1 MGLHLVGEHPALNWI
16 LLTAKNN
23 NNTIMTQNG
32 LMMKG
37 PLGEVFKV
45 PEDNRKELENL
56 NKSLN
61 DYISMV
67 KTLDSNWQGGII
79 SRRTTVNVNV
89 DRKTISVNIAIQEEL
104 KEIQEKCKKNEG
116 EIAELLGKIS
126 VLEGQIREPRNP
138 DVGGFELTNKHLED
152 EVCRL
157 KCSLKFLEEEKR
169 MFELQKK
176 DLEMQIAELK
186 DALEIKIDE
195 LNGKRK
201 KNADIKSD
209 VKQREKE
216 LRFQVSLKSREVTA
230 ERTKTNINMEEI
242 KEKQVESHKIWMKK
256 QLEELREMYEKQ
268 KVDVAATMRDMYV
281 QKEEKLIVEVE
292 KAEKEKV
299 VNKVDIK
306 IKEELER
313 LRMQLGELQTN
324 NQQLGVRKT
333 EIAAELDL
341 KSNSY
346 VEQLSAKDEEL
357 EKLRADHAKIRAEIE
372 EMMAG
377 LNHEQVALYN
387 QALTPEMR
395 RITDK
400 AQGRWGKEQLV
411 NMSKVVNYSHKFSN
425 TSVNTSVKSSS
436 SRKSET
442 SSSSASRSSANG
454 KAVLDES
461 GIGMGMEDVVQLAKK
476 SPSDKN
482 KK

>member
-1 MGLHLVGEHPALNWI
+1 MGTPLLQLVGEQPALNWI
-16 LLTAKNN
+16 FLTAKNN
-23 NNTIMTQNG
+23 NNNNKTQNG
-32 LMMKG
+32 VMMKS
-37 PLGEVFKV
+37 PLGEAFKV

-67 KTLDSNWQGGII
+67 QNLDSNWQGGII

-104 KEIQEKCKKNEG
+104 QEIQKKCKKNDG

-126 VLEGQIREPRNP
+126 LLEGQIREPRKP
-138 DVGGFELTNKHLED
+138 DLDGFELTNKHLED

-157 KCSLKFLEEEKR
+157 KCRLKFLEEEKR
-169 MFELQKK
+169 TFEELKK
-176 DLEMQIAELK
+176 DLEQQIEELK
-186 DALEIKIDE
+186 EKLKNKVDE
-195 LNGKRK
+195 LNKKRK
-201 KNADIKSD
+201 ENADVKSD
-209 VKQREKE
+209 VRQREKE
-216 LRFQVSLKSREVTA
+216 LGFQVSLKSREVTA
-230 ERTKTNINMEEI
+230 ERTKTKTKTMEEI
-242 KEKQVESHKIWMKK
+242 KEKQVESYKIWM
-256 QLEELREMYEKQ
+256 KQ

-281 QKEEKLIVEVE
+281 QKELKLTAEVE
-292 KAEKEKV
+292 KAEKEKI

-324 NQQLGVRKT
+324 NQQLAVRKT

-346 VEQLSAKDEEL
+346 VEQLSAKEKEL

-372 EMMAG
+372 EMMMG

-425 TSVNTSVKSSS
+425 TSVNRSVKASS
-436 SRKSET
+436 SRKSE
-442 SSSSASRSSANG
+442 SSSSFASRSSANG
-454 KAVLDES
+454 KAILNES
-461 GIGMGMEDVVQLAKK
+461 GIEMGMEDVVQEALARK

>member
-1 MGLHLVGEHPALNWI
+1 MGTPPLPVVGEQHTLHHTELPD
-16 LLTAKNN
+16 TSNN
-23 NNTIMTQNG
+23 MTQNG

-45 PEDNRKELENL
+45 PEDNRKELESL

-67 KTLDSNWQGGII
+67 QNLDSNWQGGII

-104 KEIQEKCKKNEG
+104 EEIQKKCKKNEG

-126 VLEGQIREPRNP
+126 VLESQIREPRKP
-138 DVGGFELTNKHLED
+138 DVDGFELTNKHLED

-157 KCSLKFLEEEKR
+157 KCRLKFLEEEKR
-169 MFELQKK
+169 TFGELKK
-176 DLEMQIAELK
+176 DLEQQIEELK
-186 DALEIKIDE
+186 EKLKKKVDE
-195 LNGKRK
+195 LNKKRK
-201 KNADIKSD
+201 ENADVKSD
-209 VKQREKE
+209 VRQREKE

-230 ERTKTNINMEEI
+230 ERTKTNINMGKI
-242 KEKQVESHKIWMKK
+242 QEKHEESHKIWMKN
-256 QLEELREMYEKQ
+256 QLDALTKMYEKQ

-281 QKEEKLIVEVE
+281 QKELKLTAEVE

-324 NQQLGVRKT
+324 NQQLAVRKT

-341 KSNSY
+341 KSNAY
-346 VEQLSAKDEEL
+346 AEQLSAKEKEL
-357 EKLRADHAKIRAEIE
+357 EKLRGDHAKIRAEIE

-377 LNHEQVALYN
+377 LNHEQVALYS
-387 QALTPEMR
+387 QTLTPEMR
-395 RITDK
+395 RIVENS
-400 AQGRWGKEQLV
+400 QGRWGKEQLV
-411 NMSKVVNYSHKFSN
+411 NMSKVLNYSHTFSA
-425 TSVNTSVKSSS
+425 TTVNGSVKTSS
-436 SRKSET
+436 SRKSE
-442 SSSSASRSSANG
+442 
-454 KAVLDES
+454 KAILDES
-461 GIGMGMEDVVQLAKK
+461 GISMGVEDVVEEVMAKNK
-476 SPSDKN
+476 DKN

>member
-1 MGLHLVGEHPALNWI
+1 MGTPPLPVVGEQRTLHQTELPDTSN
-16 LLTAKNN
+16 K
-23 NNTIMTQNG
+23 MTQNG
-32 LMMKG
+32 VMMKG

-45 PEDNRKELENL
+45 PEDNRKELESL

-67 KTLDSNWQGGII
+67 QNLDSNWQGGII

-104 KEIQEKCKKNEG
+104 EEIQKKCKKNEG

-126 VLEGQIREPRNP
+126 LLESQIREPRKP
-138 DVGGFELTNKHLED
+138 DVDGFELTNKHLED

-169 MFELQKK
+169 MFEELKQ
-176 DLEMQIAELK
+176 DLEQQIEELK
-186 DALEIKIDE
+186 AALKAMVDE

-201 KNADIKSD
+201 KNANIKAD
-209 VKQREKE
+209 VKIKEKE

-256 QLEELREMYEKQ
+256 QLDELREMYEKQ

-281 QKEEKLIVEVE
+281 QKEQKLTTEVE

-324 NQQLGVRKT
+324 NQQLAVRKT

-341 KSNSY
+341 KSNAY
-346 VEQLSAKDEEL
+346 AEQLSAKEKEL
-357 EKLRADHAKIRAEIE
+357 EKLRGDHAKIQAEIE

-377 LNHEQVALYN
+377 LNHEQVLQYN
-387 QALTPEMR
+387 QELTPEIR
-395 RITDK
+395 RILENS
-400 AQGRWGKEQLV
+400 QGRWGKEQLV
-411 NMSKVVNYSHKFSN
+411 NMSKVVNYSHKFSA
-425 TSVNTSVKSSS
+425 TTVNSSVKTSS

-442 SSSSASRSSANG
+442 SSSSS
-454 KAVLDES
+454 S
-461 GIGMGMEDVVQLAKK
+461 GISMGVEEVVEEVMAKNK
-476 SPSDKN
+476 DKN

>member
-1 MGLHLVGEHPALNWI
+1 MGTPLLQLVGEQPALNWI
-16 LLTAKNN
+16 FLTAKNN
-23 NNTIMTQNG
+23 NINNMTQNG
-32 LMMKG
+32 VMMKG

-104 KEIQEKCKKNEG
+104 KEIQEKCKKNDG

-126 VLEGQIREPRNP
+126 VHEGQIREPRKP
-138 DVGGFELTNKHLED
+138 DVDGFELTNKHLED

-169 MFELQKK
+169 TFEEQKK
-176 DLEMQIAELK
+176 DLEQQIEELK
-186 DALEIKIDE
+186 NKLKEKVDD
-195 LNGKRK
+195 LNKKRK
-201 KNADIKSD
+201 ENADIKSD
-209 VKQREKE
+209 VNQKEKE
-216 LRFQVSLKSREVTA
+216 LRFQVSLKSREVPA

-242 KEKQVESHKIWMKK
+242 QEKQVESHKIWMKK
-256 QLEELREMYEKQ
+256 QLDELREVYEKQ

-281 QKEEKLIVEVE
+281 QKEQKLTTEVE

-299 VNKVDIK
+299 VDKVDIK

-324 NQQLGVRKT
+324 NQQLAVRKT
-333 EIAAELDL
+333 EIG
-341 KSNSY
+341 
-346 VEQLSAKDEEL
+346 
-357 EKLRADHAKIRAEIE
+357 AEIE
-372 EMMAG
+372 EMMMG

-425 TSVNTSVKSSS
+425 TSVNSSVKTSS

-454 KAVLDES
+454 KAILDES
-461 GIGMGMEDVVQLAKK
+461 GIEMGMEDVVQEALARK

>member
-1 MGLHLVGEHPALNWI
+1 
-16 LLTAKNN
+16 
-23 NNTIMTQNG
+23 MTQNG
-32 LMMKG
+32 VMMKS

-45 PEDNRKELENL
+45 PEDNRKELESL

-67 KTLDSNWQGGII
+67 QNLDSSWQGGII

-89 DRKTISVNIAIQEEL
+89 DRKTISVNLSIQEEL
-104 KEIQEKCKKNEG
+104 DDIQKKCKKNDG
-116 EIAELLGKIS
+116 EIAELLGKIWA
-126 VLEGQIREPRNP
+126 LECQMRQNRQQP
-138 DVGGFELTNKHLED
+138 DVEGFELTNKHLED

-157 KCSLKFLEEEKR
+157 KCSLKFLEDEKR
-169 MFELQKK
+169 TFEQQKK
-176 DLEMQIAELK
+176 ELEKQIEDLKELLGNK
-186 DALEIKIDE
+186 VDE
-195 LNGKRK
+195 LNKKRK
-201 KNADIKSD
+201 ENADIKAD
-209 VKQREKE
+209 VKIKEKE

-256 QLEELREMYEKQ
+256 QLDELREMYEKQ
-268 KVDVAATMRDMYV
+268 KVDVAATMRDMYI
-281 QKEEKLIVEVE
+281 QKEAKLTAEVE

-299 VNKVDIK
+299 VNKVDTK

-313 LRMQLGELQTN
+313 LRLQLGELQTN

-341 KSNSY
+341 KSNAY
-346 VEQLSAKDEEL
+346 AEQLSAKEKEL
-357 EKLRADHAKIRAEIE
+357 EKLRGDHAKIRAEIE

-400 AQGRWGKEQLV
+400 ARGRWGKEQMV
-411 NMSKVVNYSHKFSN
+411 NMSKVVNYSHKFSS
-425 TSVNTSVKSSS
+425 TSVNSSVKASS

-442 SSSSASRSSANG
+442 SSSGSR

-461 GIGMGMEDVVQLAKK
+461 GIGLGVEDVVQEVLAKK

>member
-1 MGLHLVGEHPALNWI
+1 MGTPLLHLGRRTPCFASERDLPDND
-16 LLTAKNN
+16 N
-23 NNTIMTQNG
+23 MTQNG
-32 LMMKG
+32 VTMKS

-45 PEDNRKELENL
+45 PEDNRKELESL

-67 KTLDSNWQGGII
+67 QNLDSSWQGGII

-89 DRKTISVNIAIQEEL
+89 DRKTISVNLSIKEEL
-104 KEIQEKCKKNEG
+104 DDIQKKCKKNDG
-116 EIAELLGKIS
+116 EIAELLGKIWA
-126 VLEGQIREPRNP
+126 LECQMRQNSKKP
-138 DVGGFELTNKHLED
+138 DVEGYELTNKHLED

-157 KCSLKFLEEEKR
+157 KCSLKFLEDEKR
-169 MFELQKK
+169 TFEEQKK
-176 DLEMQIAELK
+176 ELEKQIEDLKKL
-186 DALEIKIDE
+186 LENKVE
-195 LNGKRK
+195 KLNNKRK
-201 KNADIKSD
+201 ENADIKAD
-209 VKQREKE
+209 VKIKEKE

-256 QLEELREMYEKQ
+256 QLDELREMYEKQ
-268 KVDVAATMRDMYV
+268 KVDVAATMRDMYI
-281 QKEEKLIVEVE
+281 QKEAKLTAEVE
-292 KAEKEKV
+292 KAKV
-299 VNKVDIK
+299 VNKVDTK

-313 LRMQLGELQTN
+313 LRLQLGELQTN

-341 KSNSY
+341 KSNAY
-346 VEQLSAKDEEL
+346 AEQLSAKEKEL
-357 EKLRADHAKIRAEIE
+357 LKLRGDHAKIRAEIE
-372 EMMAG
+372 EMMGG

-400 AQGRWGKEQLV
+400 ARGRWGKEQMV
-411 NMSKVVNYSHKFSN
+411 NMSKVVNYSHKFSS
-425 TSVNTSVKSSS
+425 TSVTNSVKASS
-436 SRKSET
+436 SRKSE
-442 SSSSASRSSANG
+442 ASRSGSR

-461 GIGMGMEDVVQLAKK
+461 GIGLGVEDVVQEVLAKK

>member
-1 MGLHLVGEHPALNWI
+1 MGTPLLHLGRRTPCFASERDLPDND
-16 LLTAKNN
+16 N
-23 NNTIMTQNG
+23 MTQNG
-32 LMMKG
+32 VMMKS

-45 PEDNRKELENL
+45 PEDNRKELESL

-67 KTLDSNWQGGII
+67 QNLDSSWQGGII

-89 DRKTISVNIAIQEEL
+89 DRKTISVNLSIQEEL
-104 KEIQEKCKKNEG
+104 DDIQKKCKKNDG
-116 EIAELLGKIS
+116 EIAELLGKIWA
-126 VLEGQIREPRNP
+126 LECQMRQNSKKP
-138 DVGGFELTNKHLED
+138 DVEGYELTNKHLED
-152 EVCRL
+152 EVCRV

-169 MFELQKK
+169 TFEEQKK
-176 DLEMQIAELK
+176 ELEKQIEDLKKL
-186 DALEIKIDE
+186 LENKVDK
-195 LNGKRK
+195 LNKKRK
-201 KNADIKSD
+201 ENADIKAD
-209 VKQREKE
+209 VKIKEKE

-256 QLEELREMYEKQ
+256 QLDELREMYEKQ
-268 KVDVAATMRDMYV
+268 KVDVAATMRDMYI
-281 QKEEKLIVEVE
+281 QKEAKLTAEVE

-299 VNKVDIK
+299 VNKVDTK

-313 LRMQLGELQTN
+313 LRLRLGELQTN

-341 KSNSY
+341 KSNAY
-346 VEQLSAKDEEL
+346 AEQLSAKEKEL
-357 EKLRADHAKIRAEIE
+357 FKLRGEHAKIRAEIE
-372 EMMAG
+372 EMMGG

-400 AQGRWGKEQLV
+400 ARGRWGKEQMV
-411 NMSKVVNYSHKFSN
+411 NMSKVVNYSHKFSS
-425 TSVNTSVKSSS
+425 TSVTNSVKASS

-442 SSSSASRSSANG
+442 SSSGSR

-461 GIGMGMEDVVQLAKK
+461 GIGLGVEDVVQEVLAKK

>member
-1 MGLHLVGEHPALNWI
+1 MGTPLLQLVGEQPALNWI
-16 LLTAKNN
+16 FLTAKNN
-23 NNTIMTQNG
+23 NINNMTQNG
-32 LMMKG
+32 VMMKG

-104 KEIQEKCKKNEG
+104 KEIQEKCKKNDG

-126 VLEGQIREPRNP
+126 GLEGQIREPRKP
-138 DVGGFELTNKHLED
+138 DVDGFELTNKHLED

-169 MFELQKK
+169 TFEELKK
-176 DLEMQIAELK
+176 DLEQQIEELK
-186 DALEIKIDE
+186 AALKAKVDE

-209 VKQREKE
+209 VNLKEKE

-242 KEKQVESHKIWMKK
+242 QEKQVESHKIWMKK
-256 QLEELREMYEKQ
+256 QLDELREMYEKQ

-281 QKEEKLIVEVE
+281 QKELKLTAEVE
-292 KAEKEKV
+292 KAEKDKV

-306 IKEELER
+306 MKEELER

-324 NQQLGVRKT
+324 NQQLAVRKT
-333 EIAAELDL
+333 EIAAELNL
-341 KSNSY
+341 KKNAY
-346 VEQLSAKDEEL
+346 VEQLSAK
-357 EKLRADHAKIRAEIE
+357 EKEIE
-372 EMMAG
+372 KMMMG

-387 QALTPEMR
+387 LALTPEMR
-395 RITDK
+395 R
-400 AQGRWGKEQLV
+400 
-411 NMSKVVNYSHKFSN
+411 
-425 TSVNTSVKSSS
+425 
-436 SRKSET
+436 
-442 SSSSASRSSANG
+442 
-454 KAVLDES
+454 
-461 GIGMGMEDVVQLAKK
+461 
-476 SPSDKN
+476 
-482 KK
+482 

>member
-1 MGLHLVGEHPALNWI
+1 MGTPPLPVVGEQRSLHQTDLPDTSN
-16 LLTAKNN
+16 K
-23 NNTIMTQNG
+23 MTQNG

-45 PEDNRKELENL
+45 PEDNRKELESL

-67 KTLDSNWQGGII
+67 QNLDSNWQGGII

-104 KEIQEKCKKNEG
+104 QEIQKKCKKNDG

-126 VLEGQIREPRNP
+126 LLEGQIREPRKP
-138 DVGGFELTNKHLED
+138 DLDGFELTNKHLED

-157 KCSLKFLEEEKR
+157 KCRLKFLEEEKR
-169 MFELQKK
+169 TFEELKK
-176 DLEMQIAELK
+176 DLEQQIEELK
-186 DALEIKIDE
+186 EKVKNKVDE
-195 LNGKRK
+195 LNEKRK
-201 KNADIKSD
+201 ENADVKSD
-209 VKQREKE
+209 VRQREKE

-230 ERTKTNINMEEI
+230 ERTKTKTKTMEEI
-242 KEKQVESHKIWMKK
+242 KEKQVESYKIWMKK
-256 QLEELREMYEKQ
+256 QLDELREMYEKQ

-281 QKEEKLIVEVE
+281 QKELKLTAEVE
-292 KAEKEKV
+292 KAEKDKV

-324 NQQLGVRKT
+324 NQQLAVRKT

-341 KSNSY
+341 KSNAY
-346 VEQLSAKDEEL
+346 AEQLSAKEKEL
-357 EKLRADHAKIRAEIE
+357 EKLRGDHAKIRAEIE
-372 EMMAG
+372 EMMVG
-377 LNHEQVALYN
+377 LNHEQVVKYS

-400 AQGRWGKEQLV
+400 ARGRWGKEQMV
-411 NMSKVVNYSHKFSN
+411 NMSKVVNYSHKFSS
-425 TSVNTSVKSSS
+425 TSVNSSVKASS

-442 SSSSASRSSANG
+442 SSSGSR

-461 GIGMGMEDVVQLAKK
+461 GIGLGVEDVVQEVLAKK

>member
-1 MGLHLVGEHPALNWI
+1 MGTPPLQVAGEQSALANNSY
-16 LLTAKNN
+16 NN
-23 NNTIMTQNG
+23 NSNNSMTQNG
-32 LMMKG
+32 VMMKG

-45 PEDNRKELENL
+45 PEDNRKELESL

-67 KTLDSNWQGGII
+67 QNLDSNWQGGII

-104 KEIQEKCKKNEG
+104 QEIQKKCKKNDG

-126 VLEGQIREPRNP
+126 LLEGQIREPRKP
-138 DVGGFELTNKHLED
+138 DLDGFELTNKHLED

-157 KCSLKFLEEEKR
+157 KCRLKFLEEEKR
-169 MFELQKK
+169 TFEELKK
-176 DLEMQIAELK
+176 DLEQQIEELK
-186 DALEIKIDE
+186 EKLKNKVDE
-195 LNGKRK
+195 LNKKRK
-201 KNADIKSD
+201 ENADVKSD
-209 VKQREKE
+209 VRQKEKE

-230 ERTKTNINMEEI
+230 ERSKTKTKTMEEI
-242 KEKQVESHKIWMKK
+242 KEKQVESYKIWMKK
-256 QLEELREMYEKQ
+256 QLDELREMYEKQ

-281 QKEEKLIVEVE
+281 QKELKLTAEVE

-324 NQQLGVRKT
+324 NQQLAVRKT

-341 KSNSY
+341 KRNAY
-346 VEQLSAKDEEL
+346 AEQLSAKEKEL
-357 EKLRADHAKIRAEIE
+357 EKLRGDHAKIRAEIE

-400 AQGRWGKEQLV
+400 ARGR
-411 NMSKVVNYSHKFSN
+411 
-425 TSVNTSVKSSS
+425 
-436 SRKSET
+436 
-442 SSSSASRSSANG
+442 
-454 KAVLDES
+454 
-461 GIGMGMEDVVQLAKK
+461 
-476 SPSDKN
+476 
-482 KK
+482 

>member
-1 MGLHLVGEHPALNWI
+1 MGTPLLHLGRRTPCFASERDLPDND
-16 LLTAKNN
+16 N
-23 NNTIMTQNG
+23 MTQNG
-32 LMMKG
+32 VMMKS

-45 PEDNRKELENL
+45 PEDNRKELESL

-67 KTLDSNWQGGII
+67 QNLDSSWQGGII

-89 DRKTISVNIAIQEEL
+89 DRKTISVNLSIQEEL
-104 KEIQEKCKKNEG
+104 DDIQKKCKKNDG
-116 EIAELLGKIS
+116 EIAELLGKIWA
-126 VLEGQIREPRNP
+126 LECQMRQNSKKP
-138 DVGGFELTNKHLED
+138 DVEGYELTNKHLED
-152 EVCRL
+152 EVCRV

-169 MFELQKK
+169 TFEEQKK
-176 DLEMQIAELK
+176 ELEKQIEDLKKL
-186 DALEIKIDE
+186 LENKVDK
-195 LNGKRK
+195 LNKKRK
-201 KNADIKSD
+201 ENADIKAD
-209 VKQREKE
+209 VK
-216 LRFQVSLKSREVTA
+216 
-230 ERTKTNINMEEI
+230 I

-256 QLEELREMYEKQ
+256 QLDELREMYEKQ
-268 KVDVAATMRDMYV
+268 KVDVAATMRDMYI
-281 QKEEKLIVEVE
+281 QKEAKLTAEVE

-299 VNKVDIK
+299 VNKVDTK

-313 LRMQLGELQTN
+313 LRLQLGELQTN
-324 NQQLGVRKT
+324 NQQLGVKKT

-341 KSNSY
+341 KSNAY
-346 VEQLSAKDEEL
+346 AEQLSAKEKEL
-357 EKLRADHAKIRAEIE
+357 LNLRSDHAKIRAEIE
-372 EMMAG
+372 EMMGG

-400 AQGRWGKEQLV
+400 ARGRWGKEQMV
-411 NMSKVVNYSHKFSN
+411 NMSKVVNYSQKFSS
-425 TSVNTSVKSSS
+425 TSVSNSVKASS

-442 SSSSASRSSANG
+442 SSSGSR

-461 GIGMGMEDVVQLAKK
+461 GIGLGVEDVVQEVLAKK

>member
-1 MGLHLVGEHPALNWI
+1 MGTPPLPVVGEQRTLHQTDLPDTSN
-16 LLTAKNN
+16 K
-23 NNTIMTQNG
+23 MTQNG

-45 PEDNRKELENL
+45 PEDNRKELESL

-67 KTLDSNWQGGII
+67 QNLDSNWQRGII

-104 KEIQEKCKKNEG
+104 QEIQKKCKKNDG

-126 VLEGQIREPRNP
+126 LLEGQIREPRKP
-138 DVGGFELTNKHLED
+138 DLDGFELTNKHLED

-169 MFELQKK
+169 TFEELKK
-176 DLEMQIAELK
+176 DLEQQVEELK
-186 DALEIKIDE
+186 EKLKKKVDE
-195 LNGKRK
+195 LNEKRK
-201 KNADIKSD
+201 ENADVKSD
-209 VKQREKE
+209 VRQREKE

-230 ERTKTNINMEEI
+230 ERTKTNINMEKI
-242 KEKQVESHKIWMKK
+242 QEKHEESHKIWMKN
-256 QLEELREMYEKQ
+256 QLDALTKMYEKQ

-281 QKEEKLIVEVE
+281 QKEVKLTAEVE
-292 KAEKEKV
+292 KAEKEKI

-324 NQQLGVRKT
+324 NQQLAVRKT

-341 KSNSY
+341 KSNAY
-346 VEQLSAKDEEL
+346 AEQLSAKEKEL
-357 EKLRADHAKIRAEIE
+357 EKLRGDHAKIRAEIE
-372 EMMAG
+372 EMMVG
-377 LNHEQVALYN
+377 LNHEQVVKYS
-387 QALTPEMR
+387 QTLTPEMR
-395 RITDK
+395 RIVENS
-400 AQGRWGKEQLV
+400 QGRWGKEQLV
-411 NMSKVVNYSHKFSN
+411 NMSKVLNYSHTFSA
-425 TSVNTSVKSSS
+425 TTVNSSVKTSS

-442 SSSSASRSSANG
+442 SSFGSG
-454 KAVLDES
+454 KAILDES
-461 GIGMGMEDVVQLAKK
+461 GISMGVEDVVEEVMAKNK
-476 SPSDKN
+476 DKN

>member
-1 MGLHLVGEHPALNWI
+1 MGTQPQQVGGEQPALTNNSY
-16 LLTAKNN
+16 NN
-23 NNTIMTQNG
+23 NSNNSMTQNG
-32 LMMKG
+32 VMMKG

-45 PEDNRKELENL
+45 PEDNRKELESL

-67 KTLDSNWQGGII
+67 QNLDSNWQGGII

-104 KEIQEKCKKNEG
+104 EEIQKKCRKNEG

-126 VLEGQIREPRNP
+126 VLESQIREPRKP
-138 DVGGFELTNKHLED
+138 DVDGFELTNKHLED

-169 MFELQKK
+169 TFEELKK
-176 DLEMQIAELK
+176 DLEQQIEELK
-186 DALEIKIDE
+186 AALKAKVDE

-256 QLEELREMYEKQ
+256 QLDELREMYEKQ

-281 QKEEKLIVEVE
+281 QKEQKLTTEVE

-324 NQQLGVRKT
+324 NQQLAVRKT

-346 VEQLSAKDEEL
+346 VEQLSAKEKEL

-372 EMMAG
+372 EMM
-377 LNHEQVALYN
+377 
-387 QALTPEMR
+387 M
-395 RITDK
+395 ITDK

-425 TSVNTSVKSSS
+425 TSVNSSVKASS
-436 SRKSET
+436 SRKSE
-442 SSSSASRSSANG
+442 SSSSFASRSSANG
-454 KAVLDES
+454 KAILDES
-461 GIGMGMEDVVQLAKK
+461 GIEMGMEDVVQEALARK

>member
-1 MGLHLVGEHPALNWI
+1 MGTPPLKVGGEQPAL
-16 LLTAKNN
+16 ANN
-23 NNTIMTQNG
+23 SYNNSSNNSMTQNG
-32 LMMKG
+32 VMMKG

-45 PEDNRKELENL
+45 PEDNRKELESL

-67 KTLDSNWQGGII
+67 QNLDSNWQGGII

-104 KEIQEKCKKNEG
+104 EEIQKKCKKNEG

-126 VLEGQIREPRNP
+126 LLEGQIREPRKP
-138 DVGGFELTNKHLED
+138 DVDGFELTNKHLED

-169 MFELQKK
+169 TFEELKK
-176 DLEMQIAELK
+176 DLEQQIEELK
-186 DALEIKIDE
+186 AALKAKVDE

-256 QLEELREMYEKQ
+256 QLDELREMYEKQ

-281 QKEEKLIVEVE
+281 QKEQKLTAEVE

-324 NQQLGVRKT
+324 NQQLAVRKT

-341 KSNSY
+341 KSNAY
-346 VEQLSAKDEEL
+346 AEQLSAKEKEL

-377 LNHEQVALYN
+377 LNHEQVVKYS
-387 QALTPEMR
+387 QTLTPEMR
-395 RITDK
+395 RIVENS
-400 AQGRWGKEQLV
+400 QGRWGKEQLV
-411 NMSKVVNYSHKFSN
+411 NMSKVLNYSHTFSA
-425 TSVNTSVKSSS
+425 TTVNSSVKTSS

-442 SSSSASRSSANG
+442 SSSGSM
-454 KAVLDES
+454 KAILDES
-461 GIGMGMEDVVQLAKK
+461 GISMGVEDVVEEVMARNK
-476 SPSDKN
+476 DKN

>member
-1 MGLHLVGEHPALNWI
+1 MGTPLLQLVGEQPALNWI
-16 LLTAKNN
+16 FLTAKNN
-23 NNTIMTQNG
+23 NNNNKTQNG
-32 LMMKG
+32 VMMKS
-37 PLGEVFKV
+37 PLGEAFKV
-45 PEDNRKELENL
+45 PEDNRKELESL

-67 KTLDSNWQGGII
+67 QNLDSNWQGGII

-104 KEIQEKCKKNEG
+104 EEIQKKCKKNEG

-126 VLEGQIREPRNP
+126 LLESQIREPRKP
-138 DVGGFELTNKHLED
+138 DLDGFELTNKHLED

-157 KCSLKFLEEEKR
+157 KCRLKFLEEEKR
-169 MFELQKK
+169 TFEELKK
-176 DLEMQIAELK
+176 DLEQQIEELK
-186 DALEIKIDE
+186 EKLKNKVDE
-195 LNGKRK
+195 LNKKRK
-201 KNADIKSD
+201 ENADVKSD
-209 VKQREKE
+209 VRQREKE
-216 LRFQVSLKSREVTA
+216 LGFQVSLKSREVTA
-230 ERTKTNINMEEI
+230 ERTKTKTKTMEEI

-256 QLEELREMYEKQ
+256 QLDELREMYEKQ
-268 KVDVAATMRDMYV
+268 KVVVAATMRDMYV
-281 QKEEKLIVEVE
+281 QKELKLTAEVK

-324 NQQLGVRKT
+324 NQQLAVRKT

-341 KSNSY
+341 KSNAY
-346 VEQLSAKDEEL
+346 AEQLSAK
-357 EKLRADHAKIRAEIE
+357 EKEIE
-372 EMMAG
+372 KMMMG

-387 QALTPEMR
+387 LALTPEMR

-425 TSVNTSVKSSS
+425 TSVNRSVKASS
-436 SRKSET
+436 SRKSE
-442 SSSSASRSSANG
+442 SSSSFASRSSANG
-454 KAVLDES
+454 KALLDES
-461 GIGMGMEDVVQLAKK
+461 GIEMGMEDVVQ
-476 SPSDKN
+476 
-482 KK
+482 